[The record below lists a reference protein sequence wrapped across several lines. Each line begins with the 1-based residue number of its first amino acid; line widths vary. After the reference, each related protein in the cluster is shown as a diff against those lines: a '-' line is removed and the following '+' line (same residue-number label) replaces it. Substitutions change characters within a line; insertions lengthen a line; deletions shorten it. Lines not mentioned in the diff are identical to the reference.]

1 MIIIKI
7 KPTLFFE
14 FQFHV
19 SISSRYNQPY
29 LSLLFYFLSAR
40 IQRKFMFDDK
50 QEIKKP
56 VWREINF
63 L

>member
-14 FQFHV
+14 FQ
-19 SISSRYNQPY
+19 YNQPY